1 MNAGNDKILNI
12 PPPKPKKKDIVVQKI
27 QQCENKESF
36 FIHSPEVPEGKKL
49 NLKIFPRCQI
59 SLSSF

>member
-12 PPPKPKKKDIVVQKI
+12 PPPKPTKKDIAVQKI

-36 FIHSPEVPEGKKL
+36 FTNSPEVPEGKKL
-49 NLKIFPRCQI
+49 N
-59 SLSSF
+59 